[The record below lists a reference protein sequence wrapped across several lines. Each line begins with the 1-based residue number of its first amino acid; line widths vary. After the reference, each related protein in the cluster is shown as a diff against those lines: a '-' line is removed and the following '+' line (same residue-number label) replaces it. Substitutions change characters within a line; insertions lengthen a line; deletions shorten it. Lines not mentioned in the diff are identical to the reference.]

1 MTHLTRR
8 RQTIEIRIATLVII
22 AIAGLGYFAQS
33 HINQQVHTVRAE
45 ANTQVEQ
52 TEASNSAILDRQ
64 KELQSQLENA
74 EKEVEKLKKQ
84 VSAPEPIRMARIVK
98 EFFVDDYTTAL
109 AVFIGESGLNPKAM
123 GWNCQY
129 GDVSKACA
137 KGDRHTAWSVDCGL
151 TQLNIIGQT
160 CPDWTFN
167 PRENLK
173 AARAKYDRRGWQP
186 WVAHWS
192 GGYKGNI
199 NRALA
204 YAKEVE

>member
-74 EKEVEKLKKQ
+74 EKEVE
-84 VSAPEPIRMARIVK
+84 
-98 EFFVDDYTTAL
+98 
-109 AVFIGESGLNPKAM
+109 
-123 GWNCQY
+123 
-129 GDVSKACA
+129 
-137 KGDRHTAWSVDCGL
+137 
-151 TQLNIIGQT
+151 
-160 CPDWTFN
+160 
-167 PRENLK
+167 
-173 AARAKYDRRGWQP
+173 
-186 WVAHWS
+186 
-192 GGYKGNI
+192 
-199 NRALA
+199 
-204 YAKEVE
+204 